1 MPRATRRRW
10 PALFVVSYPSYQLAW
25 SPKRTITQLL
35 SSQVTTDAIVH
46 AITSSH
52 PQVRVARKA
61 VLVQRCPM
69 PRLSRLHTHILLQ
82 VRYVVANVDGTP
94 AWVLIWVKWLMPE
107 RAWDALVL
115 AMW

>member
-1 MPRATRRRW
+1 MHYYSLTVLTGDDGRDHARDYEQPSTGACSKEGR
-10 PALFVVSYPSYQLAW
+10 VSIKDTLC
-25 SPKRTITQLL
+25 
-35 SSQVTTDAIVH
+35 H
-46 AITSSH
+46 AYVSH
-52 PQVRVARKA
+52 
-61 VLVQRCPM
+61 
-69 PRLSRLHTHILLQ
+69 LHTHVLLQ

>member
-1 MPRATRRRW
+1 
-10 PALFVVSYPSYQLAW
+10 
-25 SPKRTITQLL
+25 
-35 SSQVTTDAIVH
+35 
-46 AITSSH
+46 
-52 PQVRVARKA
+52 
-61 VLVQRCPM
+61 M
-69 PRLSRLHTHILLQ
+69 PRLSHLHTHVLLQ